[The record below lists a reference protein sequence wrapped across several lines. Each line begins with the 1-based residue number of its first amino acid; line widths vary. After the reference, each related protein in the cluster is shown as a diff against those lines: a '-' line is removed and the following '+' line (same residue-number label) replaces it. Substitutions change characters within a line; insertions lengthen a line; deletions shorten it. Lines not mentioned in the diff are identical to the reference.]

1 MCAEGW
7 REHTAEGDA
16 LVDRAHLGRVH
27 HDWYDVLYRRVMM
40 LMSGKRRTGTRR
52 KVQAFEKLGLVG
64 GLNRLQVACGEAL
77 LEPHLTLYHIQ
88 SVVDT

>member
-7 REHTAEGDA
+7 REHTAEKDL

-40 LMSGKRRTGTRR
+40 LTSREEEQEPG
-52 KVQAFEKLGLVG
+52 EKCKHLKSL
-64 GLNRLQVACGEAL
+64 AL
-77 LEPHLTLYHIQ
+77 L
-88 SVVDT
+88 VA